1 MPRGLL
7 GGSVIGLRPLGQEK
21 WADEPGMKRI
31 DFERFYCRR
40 LNARKRRNS
49 LKFIAKTD
57 DKLPAYRGGLRPAEK
72 VFGIISRKALA

>member
-1 MPRGLL
+1 MSGGLL
-7 GGSVIGLRPLGQEK
+7 GGSVIGLRDLGQEK

-40 LNARKRRNS
+40 LSARKRRNS
-49 LKFIAKTD
+49 LKIMGKTN
-57 DKLPAYRGGLRPAEK
+57 DKLPAYRGALRCEEK